1 MDENMQKKLLI
12 ALCVMG
18 GIATVGAVGLAV
30 WNCEKCRSMR
40 TVRRT
45 NRIINRVGDALCQAS
60 ELSDECL

>member
-1 MDENMQKKLLI
+1 MSEAMQKKLLI
-12 ALCVMG
+12 ALCITG
-18 GIATVGAVGLAV
+18 GLALAGAVGLAV

-60 ELSDECL
+60 EMSDDCL